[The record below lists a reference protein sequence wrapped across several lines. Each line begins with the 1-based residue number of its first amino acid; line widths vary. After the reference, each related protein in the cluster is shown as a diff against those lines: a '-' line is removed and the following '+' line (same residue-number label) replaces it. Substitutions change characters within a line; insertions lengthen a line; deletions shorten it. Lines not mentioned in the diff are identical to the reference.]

1 LPSSEYY
8 LASLV
13 LAGGQSKRFG
23 GNKLLSVHPR
33 SKQALIAH
41 CTDVLVNAL
50 SHVAN
55 TKDAKNDFPNVPL
68 VVCGKWVDSVQSSL
82 QPSSA
87 TVVCN
92 ENWGEGIASSLRT
105 GVNFWCD
112 QPNIPTHLLVT
123 LGDLASINQ
132 DDFLQLIAASRAN
145 PEHIIC
151 STWSASSTESVGKS
165 ENKRTVPA
173 IFPRSAFTELL
184 TLTGDT
190 GAKPIIASWKN
201 HEKVTDVS
209 IPNAQYD
216 IDTPQDWDQWRSAA
230 EGR

>member
-1 LPSSEYY
+1 MPSSEYY

-50 SHVAN
+50 SHAAN
-55 TKDAKNDFPNVPL
+55 TKDAKNDLPNVPL

-87 TVVCN
+87 TVVYN
-92 ENWGEGIASSLRT
+92 ENWEEGIASSLRT

-112 QPNIPTHLLVT
+112 QLNIPTHLLVT
-123 LGDLASINQ
+123 LGDLASIHQ
-132 DDFLQLIAASRAN
+132 DDFLQLIATSRAN

-151 STWSASSTESVGKS
+151 STWSASNTQDVGKS
-165 ENKRTVPA
+165 VKKRTVPA

-184 TLTGDT
+184 TLTGDS
-190 GAKPIIASWKN
+190 GAKPIIASWKSQG
-201 HEKVTDVS
+201 KVTDVS

>member
-1 LPSSEYY
+1 MPSSEYY

-23 GNKLLSVHPR
+23 GNKLLSVHPG

-50 SHVAN
+50 SQVAN
-55 TKDAKNDFPNVPL
+55 TKDAKNDLPNVPL
-68 VVCGKWVDSVQSSL
+68 VICGRWVDSVQSTL

-87 TVVCN
+87 NVVYN
-92 ENWGEGIASSLRT
+92 ENWEEGIASSLRT
-105 GVNFWCD
+105 GINFWCD
-112 QPNIPTHLLVT
+112 QEKIPSHLLVT
-123 LGDLASINQ
+123 LGDLASINH
-132 DDFLQLIAASRAN
+132 DDFLHLITASRAN

-151 STWSASSTESVGKS
+151 SIWSASNTQYAGKKV
-165 ENKRTVPA
+165 NKRTVPA

-190 GAKPIIASWKN
+190 GAKPVIASWKSQG
-201 HEKVTDVS
+201 KVTDVS

-216 IDTPQDWDQWRSAA
+216 IDTPHDWDQWRSTA